1 MILTESDLFSSAQV
15 KAIRVDAASALEA
28 KAQTLLFSTV
38 QKTLQLDE
46 EPFIAQLCLR
56 SRLLNDPFFSNV
68 VEVVSGHAVLPL
80 GPRMLQ
86 KRFSQGSSIKL
97 MQEMRRETCGLASF
111 ECMFDE
117 GPGLVEVHPAPI
129 KTAARMREKLHEYG
143 APDGGGAWPFAAS
156 ILDPVRASV
165 VCKGASQVLQVL
177 SWFTA
182 AQARMPVCR
191 IKNLF
196 ALDHALPSAEGSM
209 GYRDLKVF
217 VLMEGFGGL
226 RVIGEIQVLILQCT
240 PNCTV

>member
-1 MILTESDLFSSAQV
+1 VISCQPCLVQEHDAEKMHRLLYAARCLHLTEPDLFSTAQV
-15 KAIRVDAASALEA
+15 KAIRVDDDSALEA
-28 KAQTLLFSTV
+28 KAQTLLFNSA

-46 EPFIAQLCLR
+46 EPFI
-56 SRLLNDPFFSNV
+56 
-68 VEVVSGHAVLPL
+68 VEVMRGHAVLPL
-80 GPRMLQ
+80 GPRTPQ

-97 MQEMRRETCGLASF
+97 MQEMRRETFGLASF

-177 SWFTA
+177 SWFTS

-226 RVIGEIQVLILQCT
+226 RIIGEIQVLTL
-240 PNCTV
+240 